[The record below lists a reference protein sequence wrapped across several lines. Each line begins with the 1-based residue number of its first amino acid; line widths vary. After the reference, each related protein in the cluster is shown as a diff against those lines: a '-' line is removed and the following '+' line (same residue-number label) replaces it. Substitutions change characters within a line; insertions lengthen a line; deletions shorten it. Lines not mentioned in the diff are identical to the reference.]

1 MIEARRAEQLRIAV
15 QTALLVRQS
24 DSVALNNTNDI
35 NKRKRMGSLV
45 ELSDSS
51 NTCILAVT
59 LPAGWQHT
67 SPVHA
72 VPLPAGTLESIQ
84 KERIDAS
91 IRRDWH
97 RLFSS
102 PLFHSYT

>member
-1 MIEARRAEQLRIAV
+1 
-15 QTALLVRQS
+15 
-24 DSVALNNTNDI
+24 
-35 NKRKRMGSLV
+35 MGSLV

-72 VPLPAGTLESIQ
+72 VLLPAGTLESIQ

-97 RLFSS
+97 RLSLHYF
-102 PLFHSYT
+102 PLTHESATLTPAAVATKGMVNSGSVCTCNGKKEKSGGLTT